1 MLILARNILWQA
13 WLKSVWLKKLLYLN
27 CSHAFQLSYL
37 NHSYS
42 SPCPFFCMWLVI
54 LNKGK
59 VTHAMILKKEI
70 IINWVVK
77 WYIPLAC
84 LHLWRH
90 YTNKAPW
97 HSRESGCMKFWVKKN
112 FQWDLHSIMSC
123 RLYFEGGNISLS
135 FTMTKG

>member
-1 MLILARNILWQA
+1 MLILVRNVVWQA

-70 IINWVVK
+70 ITEWWNDMYLSLAFVYDGTTQSSLTQPWK
-77 WYIPLAC
+77 W
-84 LHLWRH
+84 LHEVLRQ
-90 YTNKAPW
+90 
-97 HSRESGCMKFWVKKN
+97 KN

-123 RLYFEGGNISLS
+123 RLYFEVIWYY
-135 FTMTKG
+135 

>member
-1 MLILARNILWQA
+1 MLILARNVVWQA

-59 VTHAMILKKEI
+59 ATHAMILKKEI
-70 IINWVVK
+70 ITEWWNDTYLLLAFIYGGTTQSSLTQPWK
-77 WYIPLAC
+77 W
-84 LHLWRH
+84 LHEVL
-90 YTNKAPW
+90 
-97 HSRESGCMKFWVKKN
+97 SQKN